1 MANFVTAARLG
12 LLLLI
17 FALVYQPNPS
27 VQLLAL
33 PVLLMVFAMDA
44 LDGRVARKRQEES
57 RFGAVFDIAADRI
70 IENSLWLVLVDLN
83 QVPVWVAV
91 VFLFRSFLVD
101 SLRTYAASKGQ
112 TPFGMM
118 RSKIGKTLVAGRR
131 MRCLYGSVKLAT
143 FGWLLLALPLPALQP
158 GLCADWQSALNL
170 TKTALIWSSIVLCLG
185 RGLPVVLE
193 FVRYGDAPSAAP

>member
-1 MANFVTAARLG
+1 MANLVTTARLC

-17 FALVYQPNPS
+17 FGFVYQPKPS
-27 VQLLAL
+27 AQLLAL
-33 PVLLMVFAMDA
+33 PVLLIVFALDA

-57 RFGAVFDIAADRI
+57 LFGAVFDIAADRI

-101 SLRTYAASKGQ
+101 SLRSYAASKGQ
-112 TPFGMM
+112 KPFGMM
-118 RSKIGKTLVAGRR
+118 RSKIGKTLVAARS
-131 MRCLYGSVKLAT
+131 MRFLYGSVKLAT
-143 FGWLLLALPLPALQP
+143 FGWLLLTLPLPALQP
-158 GLCADWQSALNL
+158 ALCADWQSAFNL
-170 TKTALIWSSIVLCLG
+170 TKTALIWSSIVLCLV

-193 FVRYGDAPSAAP
+193 FIRYGHFPHADP